1 MFDGAEEATAL
12 EALRLQYR
20 IIAAELLDVGIDVN
34 CAPLAD
40 VLAPETHEIIGTRAL
55 GHRPDDVVRRA
66 RAVMDWGARARQA
79 LRSLAGQRISKKIE
93 MRVIAPL
100 P

>member
-1 MFDGAEEATAL
+1 ME
-12 EALRLQYR
+12 
-20 IIAAELLDVGIDVN
+20 
-34 CAPLAD
+34 
-40 VLAPETHEIIGTRAL
+40 RA
-55 GHRPDDVVRRA
+55 RA